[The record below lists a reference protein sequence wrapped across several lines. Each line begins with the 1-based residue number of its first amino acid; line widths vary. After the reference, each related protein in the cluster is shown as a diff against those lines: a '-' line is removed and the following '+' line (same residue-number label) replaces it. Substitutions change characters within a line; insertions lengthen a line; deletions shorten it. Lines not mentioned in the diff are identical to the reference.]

1 MRSSSSSSLI
11 SNDILQ
17 RMSPR
22 FLGSLLLPEQ
32 RGEWLD
38 LGLKRGLPSS
48 ISMIPIAVIMIM
60 SVISKRLSQLLRIL
74 PSIYRITGSVVIVFI
89 ILELLHTFF
98 SSWFSNY
105 TVSSGL
111 SIYGQKSLILSLT
124 TLLQDEEDCLVSY

>member
-17 RMSPR
+17 RISPR

>member
-17 RMSPR
+17 RISPR

-38 LGLKRGLPSS
+38 LGLKSGLPSS

>member
-17 RMSPR
+17 RISPR

-38 LGLKRGLPSS
+38 LGLKRGLRSS